1 MEFEINTFTLS
12 CKQLKFME
20 KQTAYDVRDA
30 ILLHLDEI
38 ERNLSWLSEKTE
50 IPYPTLY
57 SVFKQKHFA
66 LSEKNLTKINSVL
79 NKDFQIN

>member
-1 MEFEINTFTLS
+1 
-12 CKQLKFME
+12 ME
-20 KQTAYDVRDA
+20 KQTTYDVRDA

-66 LSEKNLTKINSVL
+66 LSEKNLKKINNVL
-79 NKDFQIN
+79 GTDFTNN

>member
-1 MEFEINTFTLS
+1 
-12 CKQLKFME
+12 ME
-20 KQTAYDVRDA
+20 KQITYDVRDA

-66 LSEKNLTKINSVL
+66 LSEKNLEKINNVL
-79 NKDFQIN
+79 GTDFTNN

>member
-1 MEFEINTFTLS
+1 
-12 CKQLKFME
+12 ME
-20 KQTAYDVRDA
+20 KQTTYDVRDA

-66 LSEKNLTKINSVL
+66 LSDRNLDKVNNVFGTDFKNN
-79 NKDFQIN
+79 

>member
-1 MEFEINTFTLS
+1 
-12 CKQLKFME
+12 ME
-20 KQTAYDVRDA
+20 KQTTYDVRDA

-66 LSEKNLTKINSVL
+66 LSEKNLEKINNVL
-79 NKDFQIN
+79 VTDFTNN

>member
-1 MEFEINTFTLS
+1 
-12 CKQLKFME
+12 ME
-20 KQTAYDVRDA
+20 KQTTYDVRDA

-66 LSEKNLTKINSVL
+66 LSDRNLDKVNNVFGTDFKNI
-79 NKDFQIN
+79 

>member
-1 MEFEINTFTLS
+1 MEYEINTFTLS

-20 KQTAYDVRDA
+20 KQATNDVRDA

-66 LSEKNLTKINSVL
+66 LSDKNLDKINNVFGT
-79 NKDFQIN
+79 DFKNN

>member
-1 MEFEINTFTLS
+1 
-12 CKQLKFME
+12 ME
-20 KQTAYDVRDA
+20 KQTTYDVRDA

-66 LSEKNLTKINSVL
+66 LSEKNLEKINNVL
-79 NKDFQIN
+79 GTDFTNN

>member
-20 KQTAYDVRDA
+20 KTTYDARDA

>member
-1 MEFEINTFTLS
+1 
-12 CKQLKFME
+12 ME
-20 KQTAYDVRDA
+20 KLTTNDVRDS

-66 LSEKNLTKINSVL
+66 LSDKNLDKINNVFGT
-79 NKDFQIN
+79 DFKNN

>member
-1 MEFEINTFTLS
+1 
-12 CKQLKFME
+12 ME
-20 KQTAYDVRDA
+20 KETTYDVRDA
-30 ILLHLDEI
+30 VLLHLDEI

-66 LSEKNLTKINSVL
+66 LSDKNLDKINNVFGT
-79 NKDFQIN
+79 DFKNN